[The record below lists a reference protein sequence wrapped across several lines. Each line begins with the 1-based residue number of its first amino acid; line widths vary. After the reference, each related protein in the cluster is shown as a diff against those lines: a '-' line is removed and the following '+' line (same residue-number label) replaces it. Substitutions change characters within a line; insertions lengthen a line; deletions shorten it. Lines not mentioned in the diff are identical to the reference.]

1 MTLLSSKAT
10 TTMDHPIACEARA
23 FFIVD
28 ALSEG
33 ALVWARKALLHLG
46 STLALAVKRPPP
58 IGIAV
63 LQRKGPKQST
73 QLQASEPDSPLPV
86 LQPHH
91 KQQQQQCGIVV

>member
-1 MTLLSSKAT
+1 
-10 TTMDHPIACEARA
+10 MDQSIACEARA

-73 QLQASEPDSPLPV
+73 QLQASERLIS
-86 LQPHH
+86 H
-91 KQQQQQCGIVV
+91 